1 MHVTSSFPRGRIA
14 RGFTLIELLVT
25 LVIVSVGLLG
35 VAKLQAA
42 AIAETGVARTR
53 SLMTFQAEA
62 LAAAMRSNRAFWQ
75 SSTAFT
81 QGITINAG
89 GTFSQLPVTLI
100 QPTTSDNTCTATV
113 ACSPANLA
121 YDDVNTWATAFGQ
134 QFPTATGTIVCAGS
148 ASVPETCDITLSW
161 TEHSVAINRTT
172 AAAAAAAS
180 GVSQNPSNMVLH
192 VQP

>member
-1 MHVTSSFPRGRIA
+1 MLVTTSLARGRA
-14 RGFTLIELLVT
+14 RGFTLIELLIT

-42 AIAETGVARTR
+42 AVAESGVARTR

-62 LAAAMRSNRAFWQ
+62 LAAAMRGNKGFWQ

-81 QGITINAG
+81 QNFTIPAG
-89 GTFSQLPVTLI
+89 GPFSPPSTMT
-100 QPTTSDNTCTATV
+100 QPATSDQTCNLTV
-113 ACSPANLA
+113 ACTPSNLA
-121 YDDVNTWATAFGQ
+121 YDDMRTWALSFNQ
-134 QFPTATGTIVCAGS
+134 QFPTATANVTCNGS
-148 ASVPETCDITLSW
+148 ATIPETCDITLTW

-172 AAAAAAAS
+172 AAGS
-180 GVSQNPSNMVLH
+180 TTNTSNVILH